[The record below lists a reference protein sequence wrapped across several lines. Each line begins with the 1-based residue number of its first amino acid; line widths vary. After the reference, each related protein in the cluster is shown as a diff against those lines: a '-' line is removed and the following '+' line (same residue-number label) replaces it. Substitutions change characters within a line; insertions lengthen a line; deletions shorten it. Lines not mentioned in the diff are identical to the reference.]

1 MNKENYAMNVK
12 LISMVIALAL
22 PLSVMAYPGGGKG
35 DYEQYRAKKIER
47 LNNELG
53 LSEDQKAKVE
63 ALFKEQGEKHRAL
76 HTDTQ
81 SQLQTILT
89 PEQNTR
95 LEEMK
100 QRRQEKWREKHQ
112 QRKQEKSESSG
123 Y

>member
-1 MNKENYAMNVK
+1 MNIKF
-12 LISMVIALAL
+12 ISMVIALAL
-22 PLSVMAYPGGGKG
+22 PLSAVAYPGGKG
-35 DYEQYRAKKIER
+35 DHEQYRAKKIER
-47 LNNELG
+47 LNSELG
-53 LSEDQKAKVE
+53 LSEDQKVKID

-76 HTDTQ
+76 HQETQ

-89 PEQNTR
+89 PEQNTK

-100 QRRQEKWREKHQ
+100 QRRQEKWREKYQ